1 MLVDH
6 HCHLDFADFAAD
18 RDEVI
23 ARAHAAGVGLL
34 VTISTR
40 IRRIGEILAIADA
53 YPRVFC
59 SVGTHPHYAEEEL
72 DIAVEDI
79 VRLAAHDKVV
89 AIGESGLDYFYE
101 RSSPAAQAKGFA
113 KHIEAAQLTGLPL
126 IVHTRDADADTAA
139 TLEAAMARRPFVA
152 VMHCFTGGSELARR
166 AVQLGFYL
174 SFSGIVTFRKSDALR
189 EVARAAPLDRLLVET
204 DAPYLAPGRH
214 RGKRNEP
221 AYILETATEL
231 ARVKG
236 ISLAELT
243 QRTTENFFRLYA
255 KVPGS
260 VSAP

>member
-1 MLVDH
+1 MLIDH
-6 HCHLDFADFAAD
+6 HCHLDSADFAAD

-23 ARAHAAGVGLL
+23 ARAHAAGVGMM

-40 IRRIGEILAIADA
+40 IRRIGEILAIASA
-53 YPRVFC
+53 YTRVFC

-89 AIGESGLDYFYE
+89 AIGESGLDYFYR
-101 RSSPAAQAKGFA
+101 RSSPEAQAKGFA
-113 KHIEAAQLTGLPL
+113 KHVEAAQLTGLPL
-126 IVHTRDADADTAA
+126 IVHTRDADEDTAA
-139 TLEAAMARRPFVA
+139 TLEAAMARRPFAA

-166 AVQLGFYL
+166 ALQLGFYL

-189 EVARAAPLDRLLVET
+189 EIARRAPLDRLLVET

-221 AYILETATEL
+221 AYVVETASEL
-231 ARVKG
+231 ARVRG
-236 ISLAELT
+236 MPLADLR

-255 KVPGS
+255 KAPRT
-260 VSAP
+260 VSPP